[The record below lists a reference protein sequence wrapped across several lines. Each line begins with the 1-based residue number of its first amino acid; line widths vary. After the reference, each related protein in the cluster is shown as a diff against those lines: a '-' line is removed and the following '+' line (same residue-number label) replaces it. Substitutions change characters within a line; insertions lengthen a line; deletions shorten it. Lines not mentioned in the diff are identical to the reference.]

1 MSAPATT
8 IASGTG
14 AFPRPAGARSRPG
27 AGAAPA
33 GDAAR
38 AAHPDRPG
46 HFAPA
51 GGGSAADL
59 LPALPGRGAGREGSA
74 SRRRETVPPERRRH
88 VHNGWIDF
96 LTLGGGSLVVLGALA
111 AFWPRDDAARAALA
125 STALVLAFFLT
136 YPHVAHSY
144 QLFYKG
150 FLRKAFSPESALAPR
165 YRLAGVLV
173 PAAMVVF
180 FAVALA
186 GDSLALL
193 GLAGN
198 VTLLM
203 SGWHYAKQGFGIL
216 MLDAARKGVRFSAGE
231 RRRLLWNTH
240 LIWVTFWLMIN
251 DTLVKQEMW
260 GITYYLIDVP
270 ESVRS
275 AMLGVVV
282 LSALVVGYDFLRKWR
297 AERALPVNGIVA
309 YAATVYAWVLIGRF
323 DPVLLLVVPLFHGL
337 QYLSV
342 VWRYRLNVA
351 GERLGVPAG
360 RARSAE
366 RGGSWLRT
374 APAGLARFAVVGG
387 ALGVAV
393 FWGAPAALDS
403 LVGYDRAIFGA
414 ALFFFVGWTFVGIHH
429 AVMDNVIWRRENPES
444 RRYLFEA

>member
-8 IASGTG
+8 IAPGTST
-14 AFPRPAGARSRPG
+14 FPRPA
-27 AGAAPA
+27 
-33 GDAAR
+33 DT
-38 AAHPDRPG
+38 
-46 HFAPA
+46 
-51 GGGSAADL
+51 
-59 LPALPGRGAGREGSA
+59 
-74 SRRRETVPPERRRH
+74 RRRW
-88 VHNGWIDF
+88 VHNRWVDF

-111 AFWPRDDAARAALA
+111 AFWPRDDAARAILA

-144 QLFYKG
+144 QLFYKD
-150 FLRKAFSPESALAPR
+150 FPSKAFSPESALAPR

-180 FAVALA
+180 FALALA

-251 DTLVKQEMW
+251 DTLVKQELW

-297 AERALPVNGIVA
+297 VERTLPVNGIVA

-342 VWRYRLNVA
+342 VWRYRLNVE
-351 GERLGVPAG
+351 GERLGTPA
-360 RARSAE
+360 RPARSAASGE

-374 APAGLARFAVVGG
+374 APAGLALFAAAGG
-387 ALGVAV
+387 VLGAAV

-414 ALFFFVGWTFVGIHH
+414 ALFFFIGWTFVGIHH

>member
-1 MSAPATT
+1 
-8 IASGTG
+8 
-14 AFPRPAGARSRPG
+14 
-27 AGAAPA
+27 
-33 GDAAR
+33 
-38 AAHPDRPG
+38 
-46 HFAPA
+46 
-51 GGGSAADL
+51 
-59 LPALPGRGAGREGSA
+59 
-74 SRRRETVPPERRRH
+74 
-88 VHNGWIDF
+88 
-96 LTLGGGSLVVLGALA
+96 
-111 AFWPRDDAARAALA
+111 
-125 STALVLAFFLT
+125 
-136 YPHVAHSY
+136 
-144 QLFYKG
+144 
-150 FLRKAFSPESALAPR
+150 
-165 YRLAGVLV
+165 
-173 PAAMVVF
+173 
-180 FAVALA
+180 
-186 GDSLALL
+186 
-193 GLAGN
+193 
-198 VTLLM
+198 M

-231 RRRLLWNTH
+231 RKRLLWNTH

-342 VWRYRLNVA
+342 VWRYRLNVE
-351 GERLGVPAG
+351 GERLGAPDR

-374 APAGLARFAVVGG
+374 VPAGLARFAVVGG
-387 ALGVAV
+387 ALGAAV
-393 FWGAPAALDS
+393 FWGAPAALDT

>member
-8 IASGTG
+8 VPSGTG
-14 AFPRPAGARSRPG
+14 TFSRPAGARSRPG

-33 GDAAR
+33 GDAAQTTYPNR
-38 AAHPDRPG
+38 PDR
-46 HFAPA
+46 FAPTES
-51 GGGSAADL
+51 GSIADV
-59 LPALPGRGAGREGSA
+59 LPSPRGRGAGGEGLVPRRSETA
-74 SRRRETVPPERRRH
+74 SRARRRH

-111 AFWPRDDAARAALA
+111 AFWPRDDAARAVLA
-125 STALVLAFFLT
+125 SVALVLAFFLT
-136 YPHVAHSY
+136 YPHVANSY
-144 QLFYKG
+144 QLFYRG
-150 FLRKAFSPESALAPR
+150 FLRKAFSPESALAAR
-165 YRLAGVLV
+165 YRFAGILLPVG
-173 PAAMVVF
+173 MVAF
-180 FAVALA
+180 FVVAISQ
-186 GDSLALL
+186 DSLALL
-193 GLAGN
+193 GVAGN

-240 LIWVTFWLMIN
+240 LVWITFWLMIN
-251 DTLVKQEMW
+251 DTLVKQELW

-282 LSALVVGYDFLRKWR
+282 LSALVVGYDFFRRWR
-297 AERALPVNGIVA
+297 AERALPVNGVVA

-342 VWRYRLNVA
+342 VWRYRINMEKA
-351 GERLGVPAG
+351 RLDD
-360 RARSAE
+360 ARSPVAE
-366 RGGSWLRT
+366 GGWVWIRT
-374 APAGLARFAVVGG
+374 AAAGLARFAVVGG
-387 ALGVAV
+387 VLGLAG
-393 FWGAPAALDS
+393 FWWVPAALDT
-403 LVGYDRAIFGA
+403 LVGYDRAVFGA
-414 ALFFFVGWTFVGIHH
+414 ALFFFMAWTFVGIHH
-429 AVMDNVIWRRENPES
+429 AFMDNVIWRRENLES

>member
-14 AFPRPAGARSRPG
+14 TFPRP
-27 AGAAPA
+27 
-33 GDAAR
+33 D
-38 AAHPDRPG
+38 
-46 HFAPA
+46 
-51 GGGSAADL
+51 
-59 LPALPGRGAGREGSA
+59 
-74 SRRRETVPPERRRH
+74 RRRH

-96 LTLGGGSLVVLGALA
+96 LTLGGGSLVVLVALA
-111 AFWPRDDAARAALA
+111 AFYPRDDAARAVLA

-144 QLFYKG
+144 QLFYKD
-150 FLRKAFSPESALAPR
+150 FLNKAFSPESALAAR
-165 YRLAGVLV
+165 YRFAGVLLPV
-173 PAAMVVF
+173 AMVVF
-180 FAVALA
+180 FAFALA
-186 GDSLALL
+186 QDSLALL

-216 MLDAARKGVRFSAGE
+216 MLDAARKGVRFNAGE
-231 RRRLLWNTH
+231 RKRLLWNTH

-260 GITYYLIDVP
+260 GITYYLVDVP
-270 ESVRS
+270 ESLRT

-282 LSALVVGYDFLRKWR
+282 LSALVIGYDFFRKWR
-297 AERALPVNGIVA
+297 VERALPVNGIVA

-342 VWRYRLNVA
+342 VWRYRLNA
-351 GERLGVPAG
+351 EEARL
-360 RARSAE
+360 RARPSVAS
-366 RGGSWLRT
+366 RGREWFRT
-374 APAGLARFAVVGG
+374 TRAGLARFAVAGG
-387 ALGVAV
+387 LLGGLL
-393 FWGAPAALDS
+393 FWGGPSALDT

-414 ALFFFVGWTFVGIHH
+414 ALFFFIGWTFVGIHH
-429 AVMDNVIWRRENPES
+429 TFMDNVIWRRENPDS
-444 RRYLFEA
+444 RRYLFEASR

>member
-1 MSAPATT
+1 MSAPAAT
-8 IASGTG
+8 IEPGSGT
-14 AFPRPAGARSRPG
+14 FPRSVGARSRPG
-27 AGAAPA
+27 
-33 GDAAR
+33 
-38 AAHPDRPG
+38 HV
-46 HFAPA
+46 APA
-51 GGGSAADL
+51 GGEGLASL
-59 LPALPGRGAGREGSA
+59 RSKTVSPGRRRWVHGR
-74 SRRRETVPPERRRH
+74 
-88 VHNGWIDF
+88 WIDF

-111 AFWPRDDAARAALA
+111 AFWPRDDAARTTLA

-144 QLFYKG
+144 QLFYKD
-150 FLRKAFSPESALAPR
+150 FLTKAFSPDSALASR
-165 YRLAGVLV
+165 YRLAGILV
-173 PAAMVVF
+173 PTAMVVF
-180 FAVALA
+180 FAAALA

-231 RRRLLWNTH
+231 RKRLLWNTH

-251 DTLVKQEMW
+251 DTLVKQELW

-282 LSALVVGYDFLRKWR
+282 LSALVVGCDFLRKWR
-297 AERALPVNGIVA
+297 VERTLPVNGIVA

-342 VWRYRLNVA
+342 VWRYRLNVEE
-351 GERLGVPAG
+351 GRLGTSAG
-360 RARSAE
+360 RVRRAA

-387 ALGVAV
+387 ALGAAV
-393 FWGAPAALDS
+393 FWGAPSALDT

-414 ALFFFVGWTFVGIHH
+414 ALFFFIGWTFVGIHH

>member
-1 MSAPATT
+1 MSTPATAT
-8 IASGTG
+8 ASRTGTLSAATTAPRRPNLRG
-14 AFPRPAGARSRPG
+14 AASSDSAQAARPA
-27 AGAAPA
+27 
-33 GDAAR
+33 
-38 AAHPDRPG
+38 
-46 HFAPA
+46 
-51 GGGSAADL
+51 
-59 LPALPGRGAGREGSA
+59 
-74 SRRRETVPPERRRH
+74 RRRW
-88 VHNGWIDF
+88 VHGPWVDF

-111 AFWPRDDAARAALA
+111 AFYPRDDAARAVLA

-150 FLRKAFSPESALAPR
+150 FLTKAFSPASALAAR
-165 YRLAGVLV
+165 YRLAGVVV
-173 PAAMVVF
+173 PVAMVVF

-198 VTLLM
+198 VTLLT

-231 RRRLLWNTH
+231 RQRLLWNTH

-282 LSALVVGYDFLRKWR
+282 LSALVVGYDLFRKWR
-297 AERALPVNGIVA
+297 VERTLPVNGIVA
-309 YAATVYAWVLIGRF
+309 YVATVYAWVLIGRF
-323 DPVLLLVVPLFHGL
+323 DPVLLLVVPLFHAI

-342 VWRYRLNVA
+342 VWRYRLNVEGA
-351 GERLGVPAG
+351 RLRSSPT
-360 RARSAE
+360 SAE
-366 RGGSWLRT
+366 RGWSWLSGGN
-374 APAGLARFAVVGG
+374 ALAGLSRFAVVGG
-387 ALGVAV
+387 ALGAV
-393 FWGAPAALDS
+393 GFWGAPLALDT

-414 ALFFFVGWTFVGIHH
+414 ALFFFIAWTFVGIHH
-429 AVMDNVIWRRENPES
+429 AVMDNVIWRRENSES
-444 RRYLFEA
+444 RRYLFEV

>member
-1 MSAPATT
+1 MSAPAAA
-8 IASGTG
+8 IASGSGT
-14 AFPRPAGARSRPG
+14 FPRP
-27 AGAAPA
+27 
-33 GDAAR
+33 D
-38 AAHPDRPG
+38 
-46 HFAPA
+46 
-51 GGGSAADL
+51 
-59 LPALPGRGAGREGSA
+59 
-74 SRRRETVPPERRRH
+74 RRRH
-88 VHNGWIDF
+88 VHNGWVDF

-144 QLFYKG
+144 QLFYKD
-150 FLRKAFSPESALAPR
+150 FMRKAFAPESALAPR
-165 YRLAGVLV
+165 YRLAGILV

-216 MLDAARKGVRFSAGE
+216 MLDAARKGVRFGAGE
-231 RRRLLWNTH
+231 RKRLLWNTH

-251 DTLVKQEMW
+251 DTLVKQELW

-282 LSALVVGYDFLRKWR
+282 LSALVVGVDFFRKWR
-297 AERALPVNGIVA
+297 AERTLPLNGIVA

-342 VWRYRLNVA
+342 VWRYRLNVEE
-351 GERLGVPAG
+351 GRLGAPDR
-360 RARSAE
+360 RARSADAE
-366 RGGSWLRT
+366 RGGSWLRS
-374 APAGLARFAVVGG
+374 APAGLARFAVAGG
-387 ALGVAV
+387 ALGAAV
-393 FWGAPAALDS
+393 FWGAPAALDT
-403 LVGYDRAIFGA
+403 LMGYDRAIFGA
-414 ALFFFVGWTFVGIHH
+414 ALFFFIGWTFVGIHH

>member
-8 IASGTG
+8 IAPGTG
-14 AFPRPAGARSRPG
+14 TFPHPAGAR
-27 AGAAPA
+27 
-33 GDAAR
+33 
-38 AAHPDRPG
+38 
-46 HFAPA
+46 
-51 GGGSAADL
+51 
-59 LPALPGRGAGREGSA
+59 
-74 SRRRETVPPERRRH
+74 RRW

-144 QLFYKG
+144 QLFYKD
-150 FLRKAFSPESALAPR
+150 FPRKAFSPESALAPR

-251 DTLVKQEMW
+251 GTLVKQELW

-282 LSALVVGYDFLRKWR
+282 LSALVVGYDFFRKWR
-297 AERALPVNGIVA
+297 VERTLPVNGIVA

-342 VWRYRLNVA
+342 VWRYRLNVE
-351 GERLGVPAG
+351 GERTGACPPG
-360 RARSAE
+360 AE
-366 RGGSWLRT
+366 RGREWIRT
-374 APAGLARFAVVGG
+374 TWTGLARFAVAGGLLGGFLFWVG
-387 ALGVAV
+387 
-393 FWGAPAALDS
+393 PTALDA

-414 ALFFFVGWTFVGIHH
+414 TLFLFIGWTFVGIHH
-429 AVMDNVIWRRENPES
+429 AFMDNVIWRRENSDS
-444 RRYLFEA
+444 RRYLFEASR

>member
-8 IASGTG
+8 ISPRTGTVSSPVG
-14 AFPRPAGARSRPG
+14 AQSRPDAGASLAECAVQATR
-27 AGAAPA
+27 
-33 GDAAR
+33 
-38 AAHPDRPG
+38 PDRQDHRFTPTRG
-46 HFAPA
+46 EGCA
-51 GGGSAADL
+51 SRQSEM
-59 LPALPGRGAGREGSA
+59 ALPGR
-74 SRRRETVPPERRRH
+74 RRW
-88 VHNGWIDF
+88 VHNRWLDF
-96 LTLGGGSLVVLGALA
+96 LTLGGGSLVVLGTLA
-111 AFWPRDDAARAALA
+111 AFYPRDDAARAVLA

-144 QLFYKG
+144 QLFYKD
-150 FLRKAFSPESALAPR
+150 FPKKAFSPESALASR

-180 FAVALA
+180 FAIALA

-231 RRRLLWNTH
+231 RQRLLWNTH

-251 DTLVKQEMW
+251 DTLVKHELW

-270 ESVRS
+270 ESVQS

-282 LSALVVGYDFLRKWR
+282 LSALVVGCDFLRKWR
-297 AERALPVNGIVA
+297 VERTLPVNGIVA

-342 VWRYRLNVA
+342 VWRYRLNVE
-351 GERLGVPAG
+351 GERLGA
-360 RARSAE
+360 S
-366 RGGSWLRT
+366 
-374 APAGLARFAVVGG
+374 AGLARFAVVGG
-387 ALGVAV
+387 VLGAAV
-393 FWGAPAALDS
+393 FWGAPAALDT
-403 LVGYDRAIFGA
+403 LVSYDRAIFGA
-414 ALFFFVGWTFVGIHH
+414 ALFFFIGWTFVGIHH

>member
-1 MSAPATT
+1 MRSEFAAVALGTERGCGRGFGRLRRVGAIRGGGRSVGAPAV
-8 IASGTG
+8 SG
-14 AFPRPAGARSRPG
+14 SK
-27 AGAAPA
+27 
-33 GDAAR
+33 R
-38 AAHPDRPG
+38 AALTG
-46 HFAPA
+46 
-51 GGGSAADL
+51 
-59 LPALPGRGAGREGSA
+59 
-74 SRRRETVPPERRRH
+74 RRRY
-88 VHNGWIDF
+88 VHNRWVDF
-96 LTLGGGSLVVLGALA
+96 LTLGGGSLIVLGALA
-111 AFWPRDDAARAALA
+111 AFWPRDDAARAVLA

-144 QLFYKG
+144 QLFYKD
-150 FLRKAFSPESALAPR
+150 FRHKAFSPESALASR

-231 RRRLLWNTH
+231 RKRLLWNTH

-270 ESVRS
+270 ESLRS

-309 YAATVYAWVLIGRF
+309 YAATVYVWVLIGRF
-323 DPVLLLVVPLFHGL
+323 DPVLLLVVPLFHAI

-342 VWRYRLNVA
+342 VWRYRLNVEEA
-351 GERLGVPAG
+351 RNADG
-360 RARSAE
+360 R
-366 RGGSWLRT
+366 GFGT
-374 APAGLARFAVVGG
+374 AYAGLARFTVVG
-387 ALGVAV
+387 AVLGIGG
-393 FWGAPAALDS
+393 FWCAPAALDA
-403 LVGYDRAIFGA
+403 LVGYDRAVFGA
-414 ALFFFVGWTFVGIHH
+414 ALFFFIGWTFAGIHH
-429 AVMDNVIWRRENPES
+429 AVMDNVVWRRENPET
-444 RRYLFEA
+444 RWHLFEA

>member
-14 AFPRPAGARSRPG
+14 TFPG
-27 AGAAPA
+27 
-33 GDAAR
+33 
-38 AAHPDRPG
+38 
-46 HFAPA
+46 
-51 GGGSAADL
+51 
-59 LPALPGRGAGREGSA
+59 
-74 SRRRETVPPERRRH
+74 RRRH

-144 QLFYKG
+144 QLFYKD
-150 FLRKAFSPESALAPR
+150 FPRKAFSPESALAPR

-216 MLDAARKGVRFSAGE
+216 MLDAARKGVRFSTGE

-251 DTLVKQEMW
+251 DTLVKQELW

-297 AERALPVNGIVA
+297 MERTLPVNGIVA

-323 DPVLLLVVPLFHGL
+323 DPVLLLVVPLFHAL

-342 VWRYRLNVA
+342 VWRYRLNVE
-351 GERLGVPAG
+351 GERLGAPA
-360 RARSAE
+360 RPARSAE
-366 RGGSWLRT
+366 RGGWRLRT

-393 FWGAPAALDS
+393 FWGAPAALDT

-414 ALFFFVGWTFVGIHH
+414 ALFFFIGWTFVGIHH